1 VIPFIVHTHSLYMFT
16 GFFGLTVPV
25 STSLVGS
32 SIVEASTDST
42 SRDPITGPRVVA
54 VFLAAEAAGSSSKG
68 SEFRD
73 LGLYT
78 SY

>member
-1 VIPFIVHTHSLYMFT
+1 MFI
-16 GFFGLTVPV
+16 GFFCLIVLV
-25 STSLVGS
+25 SISLVGS
-32 SIVEASTDST
+32 SIVVTGTDPI
-42 SRDPITGPRVVA
+42 SRDPIIGPRIVVI
-54 VFLAAEAAGSSSKG
+54 FLVVEVVGSSSEG